1 MPEPII
7 IVGAG
12 QAGAQ
17 AVHSLR
23 TSGYDGDLIM
33 LGDEGYAPYQRPP
46 LSKKFLAGEVGSD
59 HLLLRPSAFYDQA
72 KVDLRTASAVSA
84 IDVDGHAVETAA
96 GGRIPYSKLL
106 IATGTRARPLPIP
119 GADLKGVVTLRTIA
133 DVTLMRGVFQP
144 GTRLVIIG
152 GGYIGL
158 EVAAVARSLGLDVTV
173 LEVAARVLQRVVSWQ
188 VSDFYQR
195 LHADHGVKIRLGAR
209 LSAIDGE
216 GHVEAVR
223 LADGTTIPADM
234 VLVAIGAVP
243 VDGLAKA
250 AGLDCQDGIL
260 VDAATRTSAPDIH
273 AAGDCTRFA
282 SGVFGRSIRLES
294 VQNAIDQAKAA
305 ASAMLGQPVAYDPL
319 PWFWSDQFDIKLQI
333 AGLSEGHA
341 RAEVSGDPT
350 TKSFAVSYVST
361 DGVLLAVD
369 AINNPRAHMLARK
382 AVGKPYQPA
391 A

>member
-1 MPEPII
+1 MPQPIV

-23 TSGYDGDLIM
+23 TSGYDGELIM
-33 LGDEGYAPYQRPP
+33 LGDEGQAPYQRPP

-72 KVDLRTASAVSA
+72 KVDLRTASAVTA
-84 IDVDGHAVETAA
+84 IDVAGHAVETNT
-96 GGRIPYSKLL
+96 GERIPYSKLL
-106 IATGTRARPLPIP
+106 IATGTRARPLPLP
-119 GADLKGVVTLRTIA
+119 GADLNGVVTLRTIA
-133 DVTLMRGVFQP
+133 DVTMMRGVFRP

-195 LHADHGVKIRLGAR
+195 LHASHGVKIRLGTR
-209 LSAIDGE
+209 LSAIE
-216 GHVEAVR
+216 GTDHVEAVR
-223 LADGTTIPADM
+223 LADGTAIPADL

-243 VDGLAKA
+243 VEGLAKA
-250 AGLDCQDGIL
+250 AGLVCQDGIV
-260 VDAATRTSAPDIH
+260 VDAATRTSAPDIY
-273 AAGDCTRFA
+273 AAGDCTRFP
-282 SGVFGRSIRLES
+282 SGIFGRSIRLES

-305 ASAMLGQPVAYDPL
+305 ASAMLGQPLIYDPV

-341 RAEVSGDPT
+341 RTEVSGDPA
-350 TKSFAVSYVST
+350 TKSFAVSYIST
-361 DGVLLAVD
+361 DGLLLAVD
-369 AINNPRAHMLARK
+369 AINQPRAHMLARK
-382 AVGKPYQPA
+382 AVGKPYQPNA
-391 A
+391 